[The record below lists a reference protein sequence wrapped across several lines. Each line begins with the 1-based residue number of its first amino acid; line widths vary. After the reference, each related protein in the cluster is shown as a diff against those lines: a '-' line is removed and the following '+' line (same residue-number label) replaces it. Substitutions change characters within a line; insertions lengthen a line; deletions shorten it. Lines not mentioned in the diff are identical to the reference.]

1 MELTRVHVLFWA
13 LLGECFIKSS
23 FWFKFKRTFLPVEF
37 MSSLSFISRWKC
49 DVWKLRLTT
58 CVLQVR
64 SSAVTTWILFALQK
78 IPVLT
83 DQRVYS
89 VLMSRSW
96 KEVFSKNL
104 ELRVIFLNTCAAICQ
119 FCFEIMA
126 LVFWEFDCWSY
137 QLDFKLINSGL
148 LIGEHAVLN
157 KRRQAGEAFLPLQ
170 VLQKFQDTE
179 QNSQSSRTLLI
190 SPPACFHIADVIDA
204 AEIFQLPYLLTH
216 LTLYPQPRL
225 CKLFTPPC
233 KCLCLH
239 NDVSQHAPVQ
249 LCVISCV
256 FVSCSNRRDG
266 VLGVWSES
274 GCEEWWA
281 VWTLVLSD
289 CRIFM
294 ESVSLGACRFSIRSF
309 THQNST
315 GKG

>member
-1 MELTRVHVLFWA
+1 MKVWSLETETDNLCPSGQIKCSYHLDFIHTAENLCVNWSACLFC
-13 LLGECFIKSS
+13 L
-23 FWFKFKRTFLPVEF
+23 
-37 MSSLSFISRWKC
+37 
-49 DVWKLRLTT
+49 DV
-58 CVLQVR
+58 CVLKR
-64 SSAVTTWILFALQK
+64 S
-78 IPVLT
+78 
-83 DQRVYS
+83 
-89 VLMSRSW
+89 
-96 KEVFSKNL
+96 FSKNL
-104 ELRVIFLNTCAAICQ
+104 KPRVVFLNNCEAICQ

-126 LVFWEFDCWSY
+126 LVFWEFDCCSY
-137 QLDFKLINSGL
+137 QLDLKLINFGL
-148 LIGEHAVLN
+148 LIGEHAVKN
-157 KRRQAGEAFLPLQ
+157 KRRQEVKVFLPLQ

-179 QNSQSSRTLLI
+179 QNTANPLCSRTLLI
-190 SPPACFHIADVIDA
+190 SPPACFHIVDVIDA

-216 LTLYPQPRL
+216 LTLYPHFVKEKEATGKPNPQPRL
-225 CKLFTPPC
+225 RKLFTPPC

-239 NDVSQHAPVQ
+239 NDVSQHVPVQ